1 MTKHLRLI
9 MLSLLAMICMGGY
22 SQSDELYK
30 TLSFPDENKVNNGKG
45 NNNYVSVW
53 NAKIGTDSW
62 RITNFN
68 NNNWANSWS
77 YIKCGREKY
86 TSKAKIETNTS
97 LDAEISKIEVTYGKT
112 TKVDKVLDYYLL
124 VASDRDFTKNV
135 EKIQGKLKETKS
147 ETTDVFIITSP
158 AKGRYFRLYYDLDKT
173 GANGNIQI
181 NKIDYY
187 KKSDK
192 ADSQIKFNEA
202 AKEVEL
208 KTEMMSLSDLIS
220 NPNKLPLT
228 YSTSD
233 KETAEELD
241 GTLLLYKTG
250 KVTVTASFAGN
261 DTYAATSTS
270 MELTI
275 VDNRLDAGISF
286 AKDSYTA
293 GIAKGTFNGA
303 ELVKPEGLE
312 VAYEITHNT
321 EGVSIAQDGTVTYP
335 AVEATY
341 TVTAKFAGN
350 DTYKPATATY
360 TLNVVDNRQDAG
372 IQFAKDSYT
381 ADIAQGTFNGAEL
394 VKPEGLEVA
403 YEITHNTEGVSI
415 AQDGTVTYPAVE
427 ATYTVT
433 AKFAGNDTYKPA
445 TATYTLNV
453 VDPNF
458 EIQTIEFV
466 AGVDKGT
473 GASTGSIKDDMISKG
488 IVTVSSTR
496 ACLGLGGYY
505 AFYKPVTSNEGIHT
519 INTRMGTITKIAF
532 EAGNGKEPSKATFTE
547 GTYTKDNDGTKN
559 YTWTGSEKTI
569 NFTVTD
575 GTYYSKITV
584 TVKVPVA
591 KDYTLDENSVNTIEA
606 YENANVTL
614 KRTFFH
620 DNAWNTLCLPF
631 DVDANEVATA
641 FAGAEI
647 REIDH
652 SQCKDNTIQFV
663 PATEIKAGVPYIIK
677 WNENV
682 AEAKPFEK
690 TFEGVTLVAE
700 PKPVKVNNDI
710 TFTGFYNKT
719 TADKLGTSVAAV
731 GAGSKLFKVV
741 GEGEMKGFRAAFVL
755 NPTAQLSAFNVV
767 IDGVT
772 NGIEDLVIDGV
783 KANGRVYNL
792 NGQYVG
798 NSLNGLQPGLYIQ
811 NGKKIVVK

>member
-1 MTKHLRLI
+1 M
-9 MLSLLAMICMGGY
+9 
-22 SQSDELYK
+22 
-30 TLSFPDENKVNNGKG
+30 SFPDENKVNNSKG

-68 NNNWANSWS
+68 NNNWNNWS
-77 YIKCGREKY
+77 YIKCGRSNN

-97 LDAEISKIEVTYGKT
+97 LDAEISKIIVTYGNT

-250 KVTVTASFAGN
+250 KVTVTASFAGD

-275 VDNRLDAGISF
+275 VDNRQDAGIHF

-293 GIAKGTFNGA
+293 DIAKGTFNGA
-303 ELVKPEGLE
+303 ELVNPNGFGVVYK
-312 VAYEITHNT
+312 ITPT
-321 EGVSIAQDGTVTYP
+321 TGGVSIAQDGTVTYP
-335 AVEATY
+335 AVDATY
-341 TVTAKFAGN
+341 TVTA
-350 DTYKPATATY
+350 
-360 TLNVVDNRQDAG
+360 Q
-372 IQFAKDSYT
+372 
-381 ADIAQGTFNGAEL
+381 FNG
-394 VKPEGLEVA
+394 
-403 YEITHNTEGVSI
+403 
-415 AQDGTVTYPAVE
+415 D
-427 ATYTVT
+427 
-433 AKFAGNDTYKPA
+433 DTYKPA

-453 VDPNF
+453 VDPNI
-458 EIQTIEFV
+458 ETRTIEFV
-466 AGVDKGT
+466 AGVNKSNNKQDVYDELNNDIITISSDRAAFGWPKEYRFYNAYESKKGET
-473 GASTGSIKDDMISKG
+473 TISTK
-488 IVTVSSTR
+488 
-496 ACLGLGGYY
+496 Y
-505 AFYKPVTSNEGIHT
+505 
-519 INTRMGTITKIAF
+519 GTITKIEFAHAA
-532 EAGNGKEPSKATFTE
+532 EKPLENLSTQVGEYKYDKT
-547 GTYTKDNDGTKN
+547 TKDAV
-559 YTWTGSEKTI
+559 WTGNSKSVL
-569 NFTVTD
+569 FTAKAQARA
-575 GTYYSKITV
+575 SKITV

-614 KRTFFH
+614 KRTFYK
-620 DNAWNTLCLPF
+620 DGEWNTLCLPF
-631 DVDANEVATA
+631 AVADAKTAFDGAELREVDTEKSNGNTIVFKEATA
-641 FAGAEI
+641 IEAG
-647 REIDH
+647 
-652 SQCKDNTIQFV
+652 K
-663 PATEIKAGVPYIIK
+663 PYLIK
-677 WNENV
+677 WANSSSAAVNV
-682 AEAKPFEK
+682 EK
-690 TFEGVTLVAE
+690 KFEGVTLVAAAT
-700 PKPVKVNNDI
+700 PVEVNKGGISFN
-710 TFTGFYNKT
+710 GFYKMT
-719 TADKLGTSVAAV
+719 EASELGASVAAI
-731 GAGSKLFKVV
+731 GAGNKLFKVT
-741 GEGEMKGFRAAFVL
+741 EGKMKGFRAAFVL
-755 NPTAQLSAFNVV
+755 SSGAEATGYRVV
-767 IDGVT
+767 IDGT
-772 NGIEDLVIDGV
+772 ATGIEDLVIDGV

>member
-9 MLSLLAMICMGGY
+9 MLSLLAMICMWGY

-30 TLSFPDENKVNNGKG
+30 TLSFPDENKVNNSKG

-68 NNNWANSWS
+68 NNNWNNWS
-77 YIKCGREKY
+77 YIKCGRSNN

-97 LDAEISKIEVTYGKT
+97 LDAEISKIIVTYGNT

-181 NKIDYY
+181 NRIDYY

-250 KVTVTASFAGN
+250 KVTVTASFAGD

-275 VDNRLDAGISF
+275 VDNRQDAGIHF

-293 GIAKGTFNGA
+293 DIAKGTFNGA
-303 ELVKPEGLE
+303 ELVNPNGFGVVYK
-312 VAYEITHNT
+312 ITPT
-321 EGVSIAQDGTVTYP
+321 TGGVSIAQDGTVTYP
-335 AVEATY
+335 AVDATY
-341 TVTAKFAGN
+341 TVTA
-350 DTYKPATATY
+350 
-360 TLNVVDNRQDAG
+360 Q
-372 IQFAKDSYT
+372 
-381 ADIAQGTFNGAEL
+381 FNG
-394 VKPEGLEVA
+394 
-403 YEITHNTEGVSI
+403 
-415 AQDGTVTYPAVE
+415 D
-427 ATYTVT
+427 
-433 AKFAGNDTYKPA
+433 DTYKPA

-453 VDPNF
+453 VDPNI
-458 EIQTIEFV
+458 ETRTIEFV
-466 AGVDKGT
+466 AGVNKSNNKQDVYDELNNDIITISSDRAAFGWPKEYRFYNAYESKKGET
-473 GASTGSIKDDMISKG
+473 TISTK
-488 IVTVSSTR
+488 
-496 ACLGLGGYY
+496 Y
-505 AFYKPVTSNEGIHT
+505 
-519 INTRMGTITKIAF
+519 GTITKIEFAHAA
-532 EAGNGKEPSKATFTE
+532 EKPLENLSTQVGEYKYDKT
-547 GTYTKDNDGTKN
+547 TKDAV
-559 YTWTGSEKTI
+559 WTGNSKSVL
-569 NFTVTD
+569 FTAKAQARA
-575 GTYYSKITV
+575 SKITV

-614 KRTFFH
+614 KRTFYK
-620 DNAWNTLCLPF
+620 DGEWNTLCLPF
-631 DVDANEVATA
+631 AVADAKTAFDGAELREVDTKKSNGNTIVFKEATA
-641 FAGAEI
+641 IEAG
-647 REIDH
+647 
-652 SQCKDNTIQFV
+652 K
-663 PATEIKAGVPYIIK
+663 PYLIK
-677 WNENV
+677 WANSSAAAVNV
-682 AEAKPFEK
+682 EK
-690 TFEGVTLVAE
+690 KFEGVTLVAAAT
-700 PKPVKVNNDI
+700 PVEVNEGI
-710 TFTGFYNKT
+710 SFKGFYKMTEANE
-719 TADKLGTSVAAV
+719 LGASVAAI
-731 GAGSKLFKVV
+731 GAGNKLFKVT
-741 GEGEMKGFRAAFVL
+741 EGKMKGFRAAFVL
-755 NPTAQLSAFNVV
+755 SSGAEATKYNVV
-767 IDGVT
+767 IDGT
-772 NGIEDLVIDGV
+772 ATGIEDLVIDGV

>member
-9 MLSLLAMICMGGY
+9 MLSLLAMICLGGY

-30 TLSFPDENKVNNGKG
+30 TLSFPDENSKPDENGKNNGVTAYDKE
-45 NNNYVSVW
+45 W
-53 NAKIGTDSW
+53 TAKIGTDTWTIS
-62 RITNFN
+62 NFN
-68 NNNWANSWS
+68 NNNWKGWS
-77 YIKCGREKY
+77 SIKCGRDGRSS
-86 TSKAKIETNTS
+86 TASIATDTDLGAAI
-97 LDAEISKIEVTYGKT
+97 
-112 TKVDKVLDYYLL
+112 TKVVVEYGTVSNAKNIKACYLQ
-124 VASDRDFTKNV
+124 VASDANFQNIIERKSTTQLTTKTT
-135 EKIQGKLKETKS
+135 ET
-147 ETTDVFIITSP
+147 VFIITEP
-158 AKGRYFRLYYDLDKT
+158 AVGRYFKVVYELTK
-173 GANGNIQI
+173 ASKNGFVEIKNV
-181 NKIDYY
+181 KYFT
-187 KKSDK
+187 KSDK
-192 ADSQIKFNEA
+192 TDSGIKFKEA

-208 KTEMMSLSDLIS
+208 NTEMLSLSDLIT
-220 NPNKLPLT
+220 NPHNLPLT

-250 KVTVTASFAGN
+250 KVTVTASFAG
-261 DTYAATSTS
+261 DATYAATSTS

-293 GIAKGTFNGA
+293 GIAKGTFNEA
-303 ELVKPEGLE
+303 ELVNPKVLG
-312 VAYEITHNT
+312 VKYEITPT
-321 EGVSIAQDGTVTYP
+321 
-335 AVEATY
+335 
-341 TVTAKFAGN
+341 
-350 DTYKPATATY
+350 
-360 TLNVVDNRQDAG
+360 
-372 IQFAKDSYT
+372 
-381 ADIAQGTFNGAEL
+381 
-394 VKPEGLEVA
+394 
-403 YEITHNTEGVSI
+403 TEGVSI

-473 GASTGSIKDDMISKG
+473 GASTSSIKDDMISKG

-496 ACLGLGGYY
+496 ACLGLKGYY
-505 AFYKPVTSNEGIHT
+505 AFYKPVSPNKGIHT
-519 INTRMGTITKIAF
+519 ISTRMGTITKIAF
-532 EAGNGKEPSKATFTE
+532 EAGNGTEPSKATFTE

-569 NFTVTD
+569 NFTVTAS
-575 GTYYSKITV
+575 TYYSKITV

-614 KRTFFH
+614 KRTFYK
-620 DNAWNTLCLPF
+620 DGEWNTLCLPF
-631 DVDANEVATA
+631 AVADVKTA
-641 FAGAEI
+641 FDGAEL
-647 REIDH
+647 REVDNLNSH
-652 SQCKDNTIQFV
+652 DNTIVFKE
-663 PATEIKAGVPYIIK
+663 ATAIEAGKPYLIK
-677 WNENV
+677 WANSSSDAVNV
-682 AEAKPFEK
+682 EK
-690 TFEGVTLVAE
+690 KFEGVTLVAAAT
-700 PKPVKVNNDI
+700 PVVVNKGISFN
-710 TFTGFYNKT
+710 GFYKM
-719 TADKLGTSVAAV
+719 TAASELGGTSVAAI
-731 GAGSKLFKVV
+731 GAGNKLFKVN
-741 GEGEMKGFRAAFVL
+741 EGEMKGFRAAFVL
-755 NPTAQLSAFNVV
+755 SSGAEATGYKVV
-767 IDGVT
+767 IDGT
-772 NGIEDLVIDGV
+772 ATGIGDLVIDGV

>member
-9 MLSLLAMICMGGY
+9 MLSLLAMICMWGY

-30 TLSFPDENKVNNGKG
+30 TLSFPDENKVNNSKG

-68 NNNWANSWS
+68 NNNWNNWS
-77 YIKCGREKY
+77 YIKCGRSNN

-97 LDAEISKIEVTYGKT
+97 LDAEISKIIVTYGNT

-135 EKIQGKLKETKS
+135 EKIQGNLKETKS

-181 NKIDYY
+181 NRIDYY

-233 KETAEELD
+233 KETAEELE
-241 GTLLLYKTG
+241 GTLLLCKTG
-250 KVTVTASFAGN
+250 KVTVTASFAGD

-275 VDNRLDAGISF
+275 VDNRQDAGIHF

-293 GIAKGTFNGA
+293 DIAKGTFNGA
-303 ELVKPEGLE
+303 ELVNPNGFGVVYK
-312 VAYEITHNT
+312 ITPT
-321 EGVSIAQDGTVTYP
+321 TGGVSIAQDGTVTYP
-335 AVEATY
+335 AVDATY
-341 TVTAKFAGN
+341 TVTA
-350 DTYKPATATY
+350 
-360 TLNVVDNRQDAG
+360 Q
-372 IQFAKDSYT
+372 
-381 ADIAQGTFNGAEL
+381 FNG
-394 VKPEGLEVA
+394 
-403 YEITHNTEGVSI
+403 
-415 AQDGTVTYPAVE
+415 D
-427 ATYTVT
+427 
-433 AKFAGNDTYKPA
+433 DTYKPA

-453 VDPNF
+453 VDPNI
-458 EIQTIEFV
+458 ETRTIEFV
-466 AGVDKGT
+466 AGVNKSNNKQDVYDELNNDIITISSDRAAFGWPKEYRFYNAYESKKGET
-473 GASTGSIKDDMISKG
+473 TISTK
-488 IVTVSSTR
+488 
-496 ACLGLGGYY
+496 Y
-505 AFYKPVTSNEGIHT
+505 
-519 INTRMGTITKIAF
+519 GTITKIEFAHAA
-532 EAGNGKEPSKATFTE
+532 EKPLENLSTQVGEYKYDKT
-547 GTYTKDNDGTKN
+547 TKDAV
-559 YTWTGSEKTI
+559 WTGNSKSVL
-569 NFTVTD
+569 FTAKAQARA
-575 GTYYSKITV
+575 SKITV

-614 KRTFFH
+614 KRTFYK
-620 DNAWNTLCLPF
+620 DGEWNTLCLPF
-631 DVDANEVATA
+631 AVADAKTAFDGAELREVDTKKSNGNTIVFKEATA
-641 FAGAEI
+641 IEAG
-647 REIDH
+647 
-652 SQCKDNTIQFV
+652 K
-663 PATEIKAGVPYIIK
+663 PYLIK
-677 WNENV
+677 WANSSAAAVNV
-682 AEAKPFEK
+682 EK
-690 TFEGVTLVAE
+690 KFEGVTLVAAAT
-700 PKPVKVNNDI
+700 PVEVNEGI
-710 TFTGFYNKT
+710 SFKGFYKMTEANE
-719 TADKLGTSVAAV
+719 LGASVAAI
-731 GAGSKLFKVV
+731 GAGNKLFKVT
-741 GEGEMKGFRAAFVL
+741 EGKMKGFRAAFVL
-755 NPTAQLSAFNVV
+755 SSGAEATKYNVV
-767 IDGVT
+767 IDGT
-772 NGIEDLVIDGV
+772 ATGIEDLVIDGV